1 MTLRAYLDFLPVLA
15 AGAWVDASALVIGQ
29 VTLGEDA
36 SVWPFAVLRGDI
48 NTIRIGARSNIQ
60 DGCVLHVVHDG
71 PFCPGGLSLQ
81 VGADVTIGH
90 RAVVHAATVGDRCL
104 IGMGAIVTD
113 GAVIE
118 DDVILGAGSIVA
130 PGKRLLAGGLYL
142 GSPARRVRE
151 LTARERDQIAYTAA
165 HYVRVKDNHRRSS
178 G

>member
-1 MTLRAYLDFLPVLA
+1 MTLRAYLDFQPVLGS
-15 AGAWVDASALVIGQ
+15 GAYVDPQALVIGR

-48 NTIRIGARSNIQ
+48 NTISVGARTNVQ

-71 PFCPGGLSLQ
+71 PFCPGGLTLR

-104 IGMGAIVTD
+104 IGMGAIITD

-118 DDVILGAGSIVA
+118 DDVIVGAGSIVP
-130 PGKRLLAGGLYL
+130 PGKRLGSGGLYL
-142 GSPARRVRE
+142 GSPARRVRDLSAE
-151 LTARERDQIAYTAA
+151 EREQVLYTAA
-165 HYVRVKDNHRRSS
+165 HYVRVKGHY
-178 G
+178 GGA

>member
-1 MTLRAYLDFLPVLA
+1 VTLRAYLGFLPVLGT
-15 AGAWVDASALVIGQ
+15 GAWVDPSALVIGQ

-48 NTIRIGARSNIQ
+48 NTIKVGARSNVQ

-71 PFCPGGLSLQ
+71 PYCPGGLCLQ

-90 RAVVHAATVGDRCL
+90 KAVVHAATVGDRCL

-118 DDVILGAGSIVA
+118 DDVIVGAGSVVA
-130 PGKRLLAGGLYL
+130 PGKRLASGGLYL
-142 GSPARRVRE
+142 GSPARRVRD
-151 LTARERDQIAYTAA
+151 LTAREREQIPYTAA
-165 HYVRVKDNHRRSS
+165 HYVKVKDNYRR
-178 G
+178 GGP